1 MQRTHLGAEVTT
13 RGSKLLPVMGN
24 GSGIEPPYKLEG
36 IKYATK
42 KIFSENMVCVRAGTE
57 ILSEQNTV
65 VAN

>member
-1 MQRTHLGAEVTT
+1 LQGTHLGAEVTT
-13 RGSKLLPVMGN
+13 GGSKLLPQSSN
-24 GSGIEPPYKLEG
+24 GSDIEPPYKLEG

-57 ILSEQNTV
+57 ILSEQSTV